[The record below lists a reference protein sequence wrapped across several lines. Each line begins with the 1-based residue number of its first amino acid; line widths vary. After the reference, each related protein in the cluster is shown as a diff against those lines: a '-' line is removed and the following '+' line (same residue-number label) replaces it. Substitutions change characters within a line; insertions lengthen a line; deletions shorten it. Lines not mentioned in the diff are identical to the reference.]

1 MSMRPLRFAPIPPFF
16 TARRR
21 RAPSNWFLDA
31 SRTGFE
37 TVVVRPRFVWGPG
50 DTTLL
55 PTMVELV
62 RMGRFAWIG
71 GGRHLTST
79 THVDNVIE
87 GLVLA
92 ASRGASGNVYFVTDG
107 DPVVFR
113 DFVSDLLG
121 TQGVTAPARSIPG
134 SLAHVLALFGEATWR
149 TLRLRGRPPLTRFAY
164 RASSQQCT
172 IKIDKAHQ
180 QLGYQP
186 VRTIQ
191 DGLRELRAA
200 V

>member
-1 MSMRPLRFAPIPPFF
+1 
-16 TARRR
+16 
-21 RAPSNWFLDA
+21 
-31 SRTGFE
+31 
-37 TVVVRPRFVWGPG
+37 
-50 DTTLL
+50 
-55 PTMVELV
+55 MVELV
-62 RMGRFAWIG
+62 RSGRFAWIG
-71 GGRHLTST
+71 GGRHVTST

-121 TQGVTAPARSIPG
+121 TQGVTAPARSIPT
-134 SLAHVLALFGEATWR
+134 SLAHVLALLGEATWR

-164 RASSQQCT
+164 WASSQQCT